1 MCAVCDAAD
10 EVMQVLCVMLLRRG
24 GVNSVCDAVEDR
36 CGGRCACVCVVCDAA
51 DEVMQVLV
59 LNCW

>member
-10 EVMQVLCVMLLRRG
+10 EVMQELCVMLLRRG
-24 GVNSVCDAVEDR
+24 GVNYVCDDVEDSF
-36 CGGRCACVCVVCDAA
+36 GSRCACVCAVCD
-51 DEVMQVLV
+51 L